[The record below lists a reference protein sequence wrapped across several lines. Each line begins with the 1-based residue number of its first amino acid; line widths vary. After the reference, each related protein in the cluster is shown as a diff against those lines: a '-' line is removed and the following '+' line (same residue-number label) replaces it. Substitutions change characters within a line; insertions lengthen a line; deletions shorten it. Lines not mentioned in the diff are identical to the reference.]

1 MDLVS
6 LYTLV
11 HPDTQLTTAKA
22 DTDTARIQLI
32 KVTTDEAHYY
42 ICTCELILVN

>member
-11 HPDTQLTTAKA
+11 HPDTQLTMTKA
-22 DTDTARIQLI
+22 DTDIARIQLI
-32 KVTTDEAHYY
+32 KVTASETH
-42 ICTCELILVN
+42 IIFVHVSLIS